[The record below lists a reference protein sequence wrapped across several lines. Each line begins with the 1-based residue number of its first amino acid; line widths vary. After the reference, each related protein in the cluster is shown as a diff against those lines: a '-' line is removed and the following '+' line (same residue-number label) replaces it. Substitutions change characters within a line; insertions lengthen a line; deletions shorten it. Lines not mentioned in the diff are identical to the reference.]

1 MATLWFL
8 LFPWYPQAYYLSQP
22 LSLDPLI
29 FRGKGPLRYYMSFF
43 YSSSILHQ
51 ERKGERI

>member
-43 YSSSILHQ
+43 YSSILHQ